1 MQTLWIGLFVVL
13 ILGLLV
19 ALLWWRFKGGGMDKQ
34 EKPVAVGNHPS
45 IAQRHY
51 GPPPAPP
58 VAAPLVA
65 APPLAADNPLSQL
78 MPEEDFRAQEEK
90 AIQAEADRIEAE
102 EAEQREAAEQASQ
115 QPALPEVPE
124 AAEAPEEVPAAAPE
138 LRSSRHAAGA
148 VSVFDALG
156 LDEPAPVADELPA
169 AAAPVADELPTA
181 TALDDDTVAES
192 LFYNPF
198 TVAAPSKNDKAN
210 NLTRAE
216 LRRRT
221 REAIQAEAG
230 ANKAALTTLLA
241 ENNPPR

>member
-19 ALLWWRFKGGGMDKQ
+19 ALLWWRFKGGGMDKN
-34 EKPVAVGNHPS
+34 EKPVVVGNHPS

-51 GPPPAPP
+51 GPAPAPP

-65 APPLAADNPLSQL
+65 APPLSADSPLSQL

-90 AIQAEADRIEAE
+90 DIQAEADRIEAE

-115 QPALPEVPE
+115 QPALSKVLE
-124 AAEAPEEVPAAAPE
+124 ALEEVPAAAPE

-156 LDEPAPVADELPA
+156 LDEPAPVVNELPA
-169 AAAPVADELPTA
+169 AAAP
-181 TALDDDTVAES
+181 DDDTVAES

>member
-19 ALLWWRFKGGGMDKQ
+19 ALLWWRFKGGGMEKK
-34 EKPVAVGNHPS
+34 EKPVVVGNHPS
-45 IAQRHY
+45 VVQRHY
-51 GPPPAPP
+51 GPAPAPP
-58 VAAPLVA
+58 VPAPLVA
-65 APPLAADNPLSQL
+65 APPLDADNPLSKL

-90 AIQAEADRIEAE
+90 DIQAEADRIEAE

-115 QPALPEVPE
+115 QPALPEV
-124 AAEAPEEVPAAAPE
+124 AEAPKEVEVPAAAPE
-138 LRSSRHAAGA
+138 LRSLRHAAGA

-169 AAAPVADELPTA
+169 TAAPVVDELPTA
-181 TALDDDTVAES
+181 AAPDDDTVPEA

-210 NLTRAE
+210 SLTRAE

-241 ENNPPR
+241 ENNPRR

>member
-1 MQTLWIGLFVVL
+1 MQTLWIGLVVFL

-19 ALLWWRFKGGGMDKQ
+19 ALLWWRFKGGGLDQK
-34 EKPVAVGNHPS
+34 EPPVAVENHPS
-45 IAQRHY
+45 IVKRHY
-51 GPPPAPP
+51 GPTPAPP
-58 VAAPLVA
+58 IAAPPLA

-102 EAEQREAAEQASQ
+102 EAEQRAAAEQASQ
-115 QPALPEVPE
+115 QPALPEV
-124 AAEAPEEVPAAAPE
+124 ANAPEEAPAIVPE

-156 LDEPAPVADELPA
+156 LDEPASVADARPT
-169 AAAPVADELPTA
+169 AAAP
-181 TALDDDTVAES
+181 DDDTVAES

-198 TVAAPSKNDKAN
+198 TAAAPSQNDKAN
-210 NLTRAE
+210 SLTKAE

-221 REAIQAEAG
+221 REAIRAEAG
-230 ANKAALTTLLA
+230 SNKAALTTLLA
-241 ENNPPR
+241 ENNPLR

>member
-19 ALLWWRFKGGGMDKQ
+19 ALLWWRFKGGGMDKK

-45 IAQRHY
+45 IMQRHY
-51 GPPPAPP
+51 GPAPAPP
-58 VAAPLVA
+58 VAPPLVA
-65 APPLAADNPLSQL
+65 APPLAADSPLSQL

-90 AIQAEADRIEAE
+90 DIQAEADRIEAE

-124 AAEAPEEVPAAAPE
+124 AAEAPEEVPAAAPT
-138 LRSSRHAAGA
+138 LRSLRHAAGA

-156 LDEPAPVADELPA
+156 LDELAQV
-169 AAAPVADELPTA
+169 VDELPTA
-181 TALDDDTVAES
+181 AAPDDDTVAEA

-198 TVAAPSKNDKAN
+198 TAAAPSKNDKAN
-210 NLTRAE
+210 SLTRAE

-230 ANKAALTTLLA
+230 GNKAALTTLLA
-241 ENNPPR
+241 ENNPRR